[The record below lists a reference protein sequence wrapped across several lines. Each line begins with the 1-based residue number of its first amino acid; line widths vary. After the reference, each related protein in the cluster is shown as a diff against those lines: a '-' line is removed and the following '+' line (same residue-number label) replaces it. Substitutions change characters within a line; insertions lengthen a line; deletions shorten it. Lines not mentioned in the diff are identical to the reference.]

1 MINRQQL
8 SEQLRLDPG
17 RARFLMEPIF
27 DPRVIQTDPEKWP
40 ENVLRL
46 SYSTFSTKL
55 FIRISN
61 LLILYSVL

>member
-1 MINRQQL
+1 MINRQPL

-27 DPRVIQTDPEKWP
+27 DPRVIQTDPE
-40 ENVLRL
+40 LRRFL
-46 SYSTFSTKL
+46 QYLRTDTSTKL